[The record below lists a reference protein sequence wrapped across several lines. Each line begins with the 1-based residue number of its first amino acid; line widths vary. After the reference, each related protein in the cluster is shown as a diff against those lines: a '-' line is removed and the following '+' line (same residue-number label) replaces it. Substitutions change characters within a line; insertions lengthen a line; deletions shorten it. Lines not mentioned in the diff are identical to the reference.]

1 MKALSL
7 ALIIWLSSFADA
19 GSQATDLSDLTMAPD
34 LSEIANADGWQVHN
48 RQAEARDDNG
58 EVSVYFEARPGDGAA
73 WLEGFDFSDGT
84 IEVDIKGKDAPR
96 RSFVGIAFRGIDEET
111 YDAIYFRPFNFQSK
125 DPLRK
130 GHSVQYIS
138 HPDHP
143 WHKLRQDHPEE
154 YENPINSPPDPEAFF
169 HARIVIEKRTVSVF
183 VNDSK
188 EPCLVVTELSDRTG
202 GRIGLWMGNNS
213 DGTFSNLSVTR
224 ASEQED
230 D

>member
-7 ALIIWLSSFADA
+7 ALIIWLWPFAGA
-19 GSQATDLSDLTMAPD
+19 GSQATGSSDLIMSPD
-34 LSEIANADGWQVHN
+34 LSKIANTDGWRVHN
-48 RQAEARDDNG
+48 RQAEVREDSA

-73 WLEGFDFSDGT
+73 WLEGLDFSDGT
-84 IEVDIKGKDAPR
+84 IEVDIKGKDAPG

-143 WHKLRQDHPEE
+143 WHKLRQDHPGE
-154 YENPINSPPDPEAFF
+154 YENPINPPPDPEVFF

-224 ASEQED
+224 AREPED